1 MTSTARRLLV
11 SVPTLNDPNFFR
23 SVVFIIEH
31 NDDGAVGVVLNQ
43 PTDARLVDTLPEW
56 AGVSAPPPVAFVGG
70 PVQQHD
76 ALIGLARLAPEG
88 LTSEVGGRVDAD
100 DDVDGDAWQ
109 PLLGRIGTVDL
120 GRTPAEVQG
129 DLEAVRVFAGYSGW
143 GPGQL
148 DRELE
153 QGGWFVVDAHPD
165 DLLTP
170 DPASLWRVVLRRQG
184 GDVAVSANYPRD
196 AEPTAN

>member
-1 MTSTARRLLV
+1 MTSIARRLLV

-43 PTDARLVDTLPEW
+43 PTDALLVDVLPDW
-56 AGVSAPPPVAFVGG
+56 AAVSAPPSVAFVGG
-70 PVQQHD
+70 PVQQQD
-76 ALIGLARLAPEG
+76 ALIGLAR
-88 LTSEVGGRVDAD
+88 VGRVDAD
-100 DDVDGDAWQ
+100 DGDGDAWQ
-109 PLLGRIGTVDL
+109 PLLGRIGTADL
-120 GRTPAEVQG
+120 GRTPGDVRG

>member
-1 MTSTARRLLV
+1 MASTARRLLV
-11 SVPTLNDPNFFR
+11 SVPTLGDPNFFR

-43 PTDARLVDTLPEW
+43 PTDARLADALPEW
-56 AGVSAPPPVAFVGG
+56 AAVAAPPAVAFVGG

-76 ALIGLARLAPEG
+76 ALIGLARFSP
-88 LTSEVGGRVDAD
+88 GGAGPVEDS
-100 DDVDGDAWQ
+100 DAWQ
-109 PLLGRIGTVDL
+109 PLLGGIGTVDL
-120 GRTPAEVQG
+120 GRTPADISGE
-129 DLEAVRVFAGYSGW
+129 LEAVRVFAGYSGW
-143 GPGQL
+143 GPRQL
-148 DRELE
+148 DDELE
-153 QGGWFVVDAHPD
+153 QDGWFVVDAHPD

-196 AEPTAN
+196 AEPNAN